1 VNWNKAPTRNKLL
14 PMKTIIKLAAVCA
27 IFLIGAGC
35 QEKNTAGGGV
45 STFAA
50 GEAVKQSKQAVYGTL
65 GSGDDRKL
73 AFIILADSPGAGVAS
88 HVISQGRVLSGPSWS
103 GLLAAPGVEYE
114 TDADGLAIDA
124 NRHDFAKG
132 RVFLV
137 SGKKGNISVKQLDIP
152 IGEGSYKE
160 ELEQLKKSEELKDF
174 LGEKKDAAGAKV
186 AKQDT
191 VDSLTDELIVQLN
204 HFGDAIVSAKDK
216 ASAEEAVKKL
226 NVIGDEI
233 AAIAARLDKLETPSD
248 VEKERIE
255 EKMLYA
261 DKARNHMEGAMQA
274 VMFDEKVSGIIAP
287 AVGEFAARMKEHQ
300 AIFDRHT
307 VSAKRLEQR
316 DKAYRAAAINNLKQM
331 YLLLFEYDQDEGA
344 YPDRLEL
351 LQEKGYTVA
360 LAGIDG
366 YVVDGNPVKFV
377 YRPGFSS
384 KSPVETVLIYTPELI
399 GGQGVCLLND
409 GTAKTMP
416 AEEFKPLIDSLK

>member
-1 VNWNKAPTRNKLL
+1 
-14 PMKTIIKLAAVCA
+14 MKTIIKLAAVCA

-35 QEKNTAGGGV
+35 QEKNTAGGGI
-45 STFAA
+45 STFAV

-65 GSGDDRKL
+65 GSGDNRKL
-73 AFIILADSPGAGVAS
+73 AFVILTDSPGAGVVS
-88 HVISQGRVLSGPSWS
+88 HVISQGRALAGPSWS
-103 GLLAAPGVEYE
+103 GQLAAPGVEYKAE
-114 TDADGLAIDA
+114 ADGLAIDA
-124 NRHDFAKG
+124 NRHDFARGK
-132 RVFLV
+132 VFLV

-160 ELEQLKKSEELKDF
+160 ELERLKKSEELQDF
-174 LGEKKDAAGAKV
+174 LGKKKDAGAEAKTEAPAAKV

-204 HFGDAIVSAKDK
+204 HFGEAIVSAKDK

-226 NVIGDEI
+226 NGIGDEI
-233 AAIAARLDKLETPSD
+233 AAIAARLNKLETLS
-248 VEKERIE
+248 EQEIERIE
-255 EKMLYA
+255 EKMLSA

-331 YLLLFEYDQDEGA
+331 YLLLFEYDQKEGA

-360 LAGIDG
+360 LASIDS
-366 YVVDGNPVKFV
+366 YWVDGKKVKFV
-377 YRPGFSS
+377 YRQGFSS
-384 KSPVETVLIYTPELI
+384 KSSAETVLMYTPGLI

-409 GTAKTMP
+409 GSVKTMP
-416 AEEFKPLIDSLK
+416 WEEFKPLIESLK

>member
-1 VNWNKAPTRNKLL
+1 
-14 PMKTIIKLAAVCA
+14 M
-27 IFLIGAGC
+27 
-35 QEKNTAGGGV
+35 
-45 STFAA
+45 
-50 GEAVKQSKQAVYGTL
+50 
-65 GSGDDRKL
+65 
-73 AFIILADSPGAGVAS
+73 
-88 HVISQGRVLSGPSWS
+88 
-103 GLLAAPGVEYE
+103 
-114 TDADGLAIDA
+114 
-124 NRHDFAKG
+124 
-132 RVFLV
+132 
-137 SGKKGNISVKQLDIP
+137 
-152 IGEGSYKE
+152 
-160 ELEQLKKSEELKDF
+160 
-174 LGEKKDAAGAKV
+174 
-186 AKQDT
+186 
-191 VDSLTDELIVQLN
+191 DSLTDELIVQLN
-204 HFGDAIVSAKDK
+204 HFGEAIVSAKDK

-226 NVIGDEI
+226 NGIGDEI
-233 AAIAARLDKLETPSD
+233 AAIAARLDKLETPSEE
-248 VEKERIE
+248 EKERID
-255 EKMLYA
+255 EKMLSA
-261 DKARNHMEGAMQA
+261 DKAMEKKMGDAMQA
-274 VMFDEKVSGIIAP
+274 AMFDEKVSGIIAP
-287 AVGEFAARMKEHQ
+287 AVKEFGARMEQHN